1 MAKAI
6 EEGEPLHIDDIV
18 LCELVWVLR
27 GGYRREKAVI
37 VTALQKIA
45 STALFTFNDRDV
57 LRQAVA
63 DYRGGSGD
71 FADYPAGE
79 QVGGHATEV
88 DD

>member
-6 EEGEPLHIDDIV
+6 QEGEPLHIDDIV

-27 GGYRREKAVI
+27 GVYCKEKAVI
-37 VTALQKIA
+37 VTALPKIA

-63 DYRGGSGD
+63 GYHGGSGD
-71 FADYPAGE
+71 FADCPAGE
-79 QVGGHATEV
+79 QVGGQATEV